1 MEPETQ
7 LPLTN
12 PQSCVQVNNVLDLS
26 KLPNTDWNF
35 EIKQAVGSSNGQDLF
50 RCAWFIYELDTEYPD
65 QRIFFVLPLSPSG
78 QTQIW
83 VASQVTATSFKIH
96 YT

>member
-12 PQSCVQVNNVLDLS
+12 PQACVQVNNVLDLS

-35 EIKQAVGSSNGQDLF
+35 EIKHAVGSSNG
-50 RCAWFIYELDTEYPD
+50 
-65 QRIFFVLPLSPSG
+65 
-78 QTQIW
+78 
-83 VASQVTATSFKIH
+83 
-96 YT
+96 